1 MAAELVP
8 LGKRRIVIYITCK
21 PFEHEN
27 SRARNLL
34 SREMAP
40 PCGPGS
46 IRELASRE
54 QVDVSGGLGAEED
67 LIPDDLELRIER
79 VRYHLTRRFEELPA
93 TLT

>member
-27 SRARNLL
+27 GRARNLL

-40 PCGPGS
+40 PRGPGS
-46 IRELASRE
+46 ARDLASRE
-54 QVDVSGGLGAEED
+54 WRMSRESSARRDSGR
-67 LIPDDLELRIER
+67 DDLGRRIER
-79 VRYHLTRRFEELPA
+79 VRYRLTRSFEELPA